1 MASPR
6 NALSHLN
13 SGGFSLSGTLVI
25 LNVVKDLGCERGCLF
40 CGGQILRPCLKMTRH
55 IARTSMYYL
64 VIFIVMCV
72 GLLSSSC
79 LAVEFAGGTGE
90 AADPYLIA
98 TAEQLLGIGN
108 DSELLSK
115 YFRLTDDIDLDPNLP
130 GGQVFALAV
139 IASTED
145 PYNARRPK
153 FTGRFYG
160 DGHTVRHLTIDSNDG
175 EYLGLFGYIGSGGRV
190 YDLNLEAVDIRGHAR
205 LGALAGYSEG
215 SMVNCS
221 ASGRVAGNDYSRWLG
236 GLIGINA
243 GTLSGCHAEIAVAG
257 GDSSSMLGGL
267 AGWHEGRILNCTT
280 SGSISGGDDAFQ
292 LGGLVGRS
300 LAGMIEDSTAG
311 TSVFGG
317 ARSWALGGLVGRAD
331 SGSFLLR
338 CTATG
343 AVTAEQAS
351 HDLAGLAGQH
361 WYGTML
367 YCHATGPV
375 AAGQGGHTLGGLVGA
390 CAGGRIVAGYATGPV
405 SGQAGSRLLG
415 GLIGQLQ
422 TAGVVTDCYAT
433 GRLLV
438 DDEPYGRGGLVGR
451 VAGPQDARI
460 ERCFWDTETSG
471 TTVSGAGIGLTTAQ
485 MQNAQTYLAAGWDL
499 TGSRAEGT
507 ADVWRLPEGGGY
519 PVLTD
524 VSEPNVVPVLE
535 GAGRS
540 FDPYLIATAEDL
552 GAMVHYDRFAWF
564 ELAADIDLSGIVWTN
579 APVPIFAGVFDG
591 RGHRITNL
599 TVHGDGTAPA
609 GLFGRV
615 AEGAWVFD
623 LGLDDVA
630 IEGVDGATD
639 LGGLV
644 GTNAGTIIN
653 CYVTGRVSTGATGR
667 SLGGLVGS
675 NRQGTIGD
683 CYATATVTGGPGS
696 RQLGGLI
703 GYNFLGTV
711 VTCYAAGAVSGT
723 DVTRAGGLVG
733 HNVDHALIADCTY
746 LSRDNLNAEAV
757 WGTPLTDGQMKQQT
771 SFPDWDF
778 AKTWVICEGQTYP
791 HLQWERIPCEP

>member
-6 NALSHLN
+6 SAL
-13 SGGFSLSGTLVI
+13 FVI
-25 LNVVKDLGCERGCLF
+25 LNAVKDLGCERGHLF
-40 CGGQILRPCLKMTRH
+40 CGGQILRLGLRMTGQ
-55 IARTSMYYL
+55 IARACTYHLM
-64 VIFIVMCV
+64 VVVVFCI
-72 GLLSSSC
+72 GLWSPSV

-98 TAEQLLGIGN
+98 TAEQLIGIGN
-108 DSELLSK
+108 DAELLGK
-115 YFRLTDDIDLDPNLP
+115 YFRLTDDIDLDPNQP
-130 GGQVFALAV
+130 GGQIFGLAV
-139 IASTED
+139 IASTEN

-153 FTGRFYG
+153 FTGRLYG

-190 YDLNLEAVDIRGHAR
+190 YDLNLKAVDIRGHAR
-205 LGALAGYSEG
+205 TGALAGYSEG

-221 ASGRVAGNDYSRWLG
+221 VSGSIAGGDYSRWLG

-243 GTLSGCHAEIAVAG
+243 GTLSGCHVEVTVTG

-267 AGWHEGRILNCTT
+267 AGWHEGRILNCAT
-280 SGSISGGDDAFQ
+280 SGSVSGGDEAFQ

-300 LAGMIEDSTAG
+300 LAGMIEDSTTDTAV
-311 TSVFGG
+311 SAG

-331 SGSFLLR
+331 SDSFLLR
-338 CTATG
+338 GTATG
-343 AVTAEQAS
+343 AVTAGQAS
-351 HDLAGLAGQH
+351 HDLGGLAGQH
-361 WYGTML
+361 WYGTIS

-375 AAGQGGHTLGGLVGA
+375 AAGQNGHTLGGLVGA
-390 CAGGRIVAGYATGPV
+390 CAGGRIFASYATGAI

-415 GLIGQLQ
+415 GLSGQVQ
-422 TAGVVTDCYAT
+422 TAAVVTECYAT
-433 GRLLV
+433 GSLLV
-438 DDEPYGRGGLVGR
+438 DDEPYGRGGFVGR
-451 VAGPQDARI
+451 IAGPQDARI

-471 TTVSGAGIGLTTAQ
+471 AAASAAGQGLTTAQ
-485 MQNAQTYLAAGWDL
+485 MQDTQTYLAAGWDL
-499 TGSRAEGT
+499 SGSRAEGA
-507 ADVWRLPEGGGY
+507 ADIWRLPPEGGY
-519 PVLTD
+519 PVLTA
-524 VSEPNVVPVLE
+524 VSDPNAIPVLE

-540 FDPYLIATAEDL
+540 FDPYLIATAADL

-579 APVPIFAGVFDG
+579 APLPVFAGVLDG

-599 TVHGDGTAPA
+599 TVQGDGTSPA
-609 GLFGRV
+609 GLFGRI

-630 IEGVDGATD
+630 IEGADGASD
-639 LGGLV
+639 LGGLAGV
-644 GTNAGTIIN
+644 NAGTIVN
-653 CYVTGRVSTGATGR
+653 CYVTGRVTSGATGR

-683 CYATATVTGGPGS
+683 CYATATVTGGTGS

-733 HNVDHALIADCTY
+733 HNVDHALVGNCYY
-746 LSRDNLNAEAV
+746 LSRDNLNAEAL
-757 WGTPLTDGQMKQQT
+757 WGTSLTDAQMKQQAG
-771 SFPDWDF
+771 FPDWDF
-778 AKTWVICEGQTYP
+778 AKTWMICEGQTYP
-791 HLQWERIPCEP
+791 HLQWEQLSCEP